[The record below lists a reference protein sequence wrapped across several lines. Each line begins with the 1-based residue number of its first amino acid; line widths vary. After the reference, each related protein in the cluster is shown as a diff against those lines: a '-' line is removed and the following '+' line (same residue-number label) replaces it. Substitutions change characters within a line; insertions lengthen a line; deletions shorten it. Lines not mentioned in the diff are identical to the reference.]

1 MNQRMKSRREKVKMI
16 GLDLDGTLL
25 NDKNI
30 GDELAKKSN
39 EAVISYCKFS
49 VDSKFENPDLQA
61 NPDGVYYKVF
71 GKLSARE
78 KTPAEAADEL
88 IKGVNECLGN

>member
-1 MNQRMKSRREKVKMI
+1 M
-16 GLDLDGTLL
+16 

-61 NPDGVYYKVF
+61 NPDGVHLQGVRKAECQRRHRQRRQMRWIEKV
-71 GKLSARE
+71 
-78 KTPAEAADEL
+78 
-88 IKGVNECLGN
+88 